1 MIGLKIGF
9 FDRWFRG
16 IKEEVL
22 TVNIDEEE

>member
-16 IKEEVL
+16 ITEDVL